1 MYEKDPRLSI
11 PRHVVDTVSWMKRW
25 DYHAVT
31 AVDFDN
37 SSLRLP
43 TDSARSKSRQ
53 PMFCNYFATAA
64 NDYSWPFDFDYSLE
78 QIVTLKI
85 RWIMPLG
92 IPLFGFEAERV
103 EDTHVDYIA
112 SLSRGEP
119 NQIIYCFEDQRPQH
133 EVIKIVVIL
142 MIF

>member
-11 PRHVVDTVSWMKRW
+11 PRDVVDTVSWMKRW

-31 AVDFDN
+31 AVNFDN

-43 TDSARSKSRQ
+43 TDSARSKSCQ
-53 PMFCNYFATAA
+53 PMFCSNFATAA
-64 NDYSWPFDFDYSLE
+64 DDYSWLFDFDYSLD
-78 QIVTLKI
+78 QVVTLKI

-92 IPLFGFEAERV
+92 IPLYGFEAEHV
-103 EDTHVDYIA
+103 EDTHVDYVA
-112 SLSRGEP
+112 NLCGGEP
-119 NQIIYCFEDQRPQH
+119 NQIIYRFEDRRSQH
-133 EVIKIVVIL
+133 EITKIVVIL